1 MVNSFNYYPVQTRIA
16 ITSGS
21 PRNSC
26 LPRKQLCDYDSSLDF
41 NPVRSPPVLLFMF
54 VVISTSL
61 NPGSRS
67 RILANYAH
75 DLLQTRAGDN
85 CRLIDLAEMVLPPCD
100 ANDCYS
106 DPNVIEV
113 SNAIRAAQGILI
125 ATPIYN
131 YNVSSSAKNLVELTG
146 KVWTE
151 KVVGFLCAAGGN
163 GSYMGCLGLANSLML
178 DFRTLIL
185 PRFVYTTGDSF
196 ADDKISETQVED
208 RIVSLIE
215 QLMAV
220 SAATMPPNL

>member
-1 MVNSFNYYPVQTRIA
+1 
-16 ITSGS
+16 
-21 PRNSC
+21 
-26 LPRKQLCDYDSSLDF
+26 
-41 NPVRSPPVLLFMF
+41 MF

-67 RILANYAH
+67 RILANFAYQQ
-75 DLLQTRAGDN
+75 LQCRTDDKS
-85 CRLIDLAEMVLPPCD
+85 RLIDLAELTLPPCD
-100 ANDCYS
+100 AGVCYR

-113 SNAIRAAQGILI
+113 GDAIQAAQGVLI

-146 KVWTE
+146 KAWTD

-178 DFRTLIL
+178 DFRSLIL
-185 PRFVYTTGDSF
+185 PRFVYATGDSF
-196 ADDKISETQVED
+196 AGDKINETEVED
-208 RIVSLIE
+208 RIVSLVE

-220 SAATMPPNL
+220 SAATMPPDL

>member
-1 MVNSFNYYPVQTRIA
+1 
-16 ITSGS
+16 
-21 PRNSC
+21 
-26 LPRKQLCDYDSSLDF
+26 
-41 NPVRSPPVLLFMF
+41 MF

-75 DLLQTRAGDN
+75 DELQNRAGER
-85 CRLIDLAEMVLPPCD
+85 CRLIDLAELKLPPCD
-100 ANDCYS
+100 ASNCYH

-113 SNAIRAAQGILI
+113 SRAIQSAQGILI

-146 KVWTE
+146 KAWTD

-185 PRFVYTTGDSF
+185 PRFVYATGESF
-196 ADDKISETQVED
+196 AGDEISETEIED
-208 RIVSLIE
+208 RIVSLVE

-220 SAATMPPNL
+220 SEATMPPDL